1 MNINK
6 SFVVVFFALIGNKD
20 NKTMHKSLP
29 VKNRDHKSVISI
41 YRQSIFYASHSLT
54 EMKNYGTWLLLVFLL
69 SGCVT
74 EPVKPSSDTMA
85 QIHTILVVPVES
97 PPLEVIPDLIQSRFP
112 VYRQYQY
119 QALPHSVFLEK
130 HIYKSSGGVLI
141 AGLVS
146 KDDSVSVADLNQ
158 SPDSTEKTASLK
170 SLVSL
175 SGNWTPTFMLAQ
187 EAVSQLNGDR
197 VKAILSTHYYRL
209 PMAGGDSKA
218 DIGNWH
224 KTIRQWYNQNLS
236 PVDYRQLNLEHID
249 AVLEVGIE
257 TYRIFAVQ
265 TSLQVLIKLIDPNT
279 GQVIG
284 KISTKTFSAE
294 DSPQTLLNH
303 DAEKFKQLV
312 TEMGKHLITR
322 GANQLGLPLK
332 ATDPSI
338 TLSPLAIDTV
348 TP

>member
-6 SFVVVFFALIGNKD
+6 SIVVVFFALISNKD
-20 NKTMHKSLP
+20 NKTMHKSAYA
-29 VKNRDHKSVISI
+29 KNRVHKSVNSV
-41 YRQSIFYASHSLT
+41 YRQSIFYASHSLA
-54 EMKNYGTWLLLVFLL
+54 EMKNYGAWLLLVFLL
-69 SGCVT
+69 SGCVN
-74 EPVKPSSDTMA
+74 EPVKPSSDKMA
-85 QIHTILVVPVES
+85 QIHTILVVSVES
-97 PPLEVIPDLIQSRFP
+97 PPLEVIPDLIESRFP
-112 VYRQYQY
+112 VYSQYQY

-130 HIYKSSGGVLI
+130 HIYKNSGGVLI

-146 KDDSVSVADLNQ
+146 KDDSVSVADLHQ
-158 SPDSTEKTASLK
+158 SAYSTEKSASLK
-170 SLVSL
+170 SLISL
-175 SGNWTPTFMLAQ
+175 SGNWMPTFMLAQ

-197 VKAILSTHYYRL
+197 VKALLSTHYYRL
-209 PMAGGDSKA
+209 PMASGDSKA
-218 DIGNWH
+218 NIGNWR
-224 KTIRQWYNQNLS
+224 KTIRQWYNQNRS
-236 PVDYRQLNLEHID
+236 SVDYRQLGLEQVD

-257 TYRIFAVQ
+257 TYRIFTVQ
-265 TSLQVLIKLIDPNT
+265 TSLQVLIKLIDLNT

-312 TEMGKHLITR
+312 TEMGKRLITR
-322 GANQLGLPLK
+322 GANKLGLPLK